1 MIEQDIA
8 PLGIRTRIRTAMLA
22 CAGSLSLV
30 AGVNADALLNGVNYP
45 TIQAAIDAASPGDVI
60 DVTPGTYTSGG
71 QAVLR
76 FLDKSIRVRAVGGPS
91 QTVIDGQDA
100 RRGVL
105 ISAPASGAGNAV
117 LEGFTI
123 INGRAADHGGGVLM
137 GGRAW
142 LVDCRVI
149 ESVAPRG
156 GGVAVLGELAT
167 SNGIQSFN
175 GGFDDVAILGNEST
189 SDGGGVAL
197 LGTSDPS
204 DLVFTLRGSVLV
216 NGNQAAGRGGGLYI
230 DDAEL
235 GMLAGPDVNA
245 LAIEDNRSG
254 GTGGGLHARHSVLDL
269 DGTFAFEVLRN
280 HAQANGGGCALVSC
294 TGARLHMG
302 TFANNES
309 HGIDAYG
316 GGLWAKD
323 SSYELVQVDFEG
335 NIAGGGGGGIR
346 NRRSDVLI
354 HSCDFFSNI
363 AQGAGGGGFSSEES
377 DETTIIASRFGQNR
391 GLVQGGAIRL
401 VHCDRVEMS
410 ESEIVGN
417 HAFSFTDPDHTYGGG
432 AYLQFAHLFS
442 TGNEWSENLAGYG
455 GGLHSMNMQ
464 SVNGSTPSVIESD
477 RFIGNEASYASGG
490 GIGLNGDGIYEVR
503 SSEFTGNRSSG
514 ASALSAAG
522 NQGVTIDILDS
533 HFLGNG
539 ASSPTEAVGLMNAHA
554 TIRNSVFKDN
564 SGAGVETILAT
575 SVDITD
581 SCFCNNGY
589 GVRNQSSNATVGI
602 GGCKFASNVL
612 DIDGAWVETAMNFF
626 MTFCPCGSSPDCDI
640 TGDGIVDGVDLA
652 ALLGS
657 WGTSNP
663 DADLDMDGV
672 VGGGDLAM
680 LLGCWN

>member
-1 MIEQDIA
+1 MIEQDIVRT
-8 PLGIRTRIRTAMLA
+8 RTRIRTAMLA
-22 CAGSLSLV
+22 CAGSMGLV
-30 AGVNADALLNGVNYP
+30 AGVNADALLNGINYP
-45 TIQAAIDAASPGDVI
+45 TIQAEIDAASPGDVI

-76 FLDKSIRVRAVGGPS
+76 FLDKSIRVRAVGGPN

-123 INGRAADHGGGVLM
+123 INGRASDHGGGVLM

-197 LGTSDPS
+197 LGTTDPS

-280 HAQANGGGCALVSC
+280 HSQANGGGCALVSC
-294 TGARLHMG
+294 AGARLHMG

-335 NIAGGGGGGIR
+335 NIAEGGGGGVR

-377 DETTIIASRFGQNR
+377 DETMIIASRFSQNQ
-391 GLVQGGAIRL
+391 GLVKGGAISMEDCERL
-401 VHCDRVEMS
+401 QLDEN
-410 ESEIVGN
+410 EILGN
-417 HAFSFTDPDHTYGGG
+417 HAFSSIDPDHTYGGG
-432 AYLQFAHLFS
+432 AYLQLTHLAS
-442 TGNEWSENLAGYG
+442 TGNEWVENLAGYG
-455 GGLHSMNMQ
+455 GGLYSSNFGTMA
-464 SVNGSTPSVIESD
+464 VGTPSTLDSD
-477 RFIGNEASYASGG
+477 QFEGNTATYVSGG
-490 GIGLNGDGIYEVR
+490 GIYLNGEGSYDIVSCHFSRNLAPAIG
-503 SSEFTGNRSSG
+503 
-514 ASALSAAG
+514 SALAAVG
-522 NQGVTIDILDS
+522 NQGVTVDVQDS
-533 HFLGNG
+533 YFIENG
-539 ASSPTEAVGLMNAHA
+539 SAISDEAVGLSNADA
-554 TIRNSVFKDN
+554 SIRNCVFRDN
-564 SGAGVETILAT
+564 AGSGVSTFIDAELEVI
-575 SVDITD
+575 D
-581 SCFCNNGY
+581 SCFCDNAY
-589 GVRNQSSNATVGI
+589 GIFKQSQEAIEV
-602 GGCKFASNVL
+602 GGCRFASNIHG
-612 DIDGAWVETAMNFF
+612 DIYGAWVETAMNHF
-626 MTFCPCGSSPDCDI
+626 MTICPCGSSPDCDI
-640 TGDGIVDGVDLA
+640 SGDGVVDGVDLA

-657 WGTSNP
+657 WGSSNQ